1 MYNFKTGEVYRCVSS
16 TNEDRFVVGN
26 LYPVIDVVTDTHD
39 RYIISENGV
48 SYTDTYF
55 NEYMNNGNSN
65 LAQYEPYISSENGV
79 SYTDTYF
86 YDYFHNKPTSKP
98 KYEFKL
104 VELEEPKPDPKPVTI
119 DVATLLE
126 LLVIKKYTAIELVIY
141 LKGYEKGIEQ

>member
-26 LYPVIDVVTDTHD
+26 LYPVIDVVTDTHE
-39 RYIISENGV
+39 RYISSENGV

-65 LAQYEPYISSENGV
+65 LAQYEFEQVKVEY
-79 SYTDTYF
+79 
-86 YDYFHNKPTSKP
+86 P
-98 KYEFKL
+98 KA
-104 VELEEPKPDPKPVTI
+104 DPKPVTI

-126 LLVIKKYTAIELVIY
+126 LLVIKKYTATELVIY